1 MLKELIYLLKY
12 LIDNIKFIVK
22 ECYGKLIIKFLC
34 FYENVIKDFYL
45 EFFEENIYEIFN

>member
-22 ECYGKLIIKFLC
+22 ECYG
-34 FYENVIKDFYL
+34 N
-45 EFFEENIYEIFN
+45 YEIFVFL